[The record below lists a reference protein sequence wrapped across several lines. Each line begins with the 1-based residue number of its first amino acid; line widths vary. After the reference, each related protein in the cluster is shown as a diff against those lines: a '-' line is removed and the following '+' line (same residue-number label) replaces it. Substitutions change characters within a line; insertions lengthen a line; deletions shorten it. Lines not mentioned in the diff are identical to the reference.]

1 MACTA
6 TALPGRA
13 TLRLVTLRTALLALA
28 AGLVLADASVVTLAL
43 PQLLTDLDTSVEG
56 VAAVIGVY
64 TVVLAIVLV
73 PLERAAARYGP
84 HVVGAGGFALFALA
98 SLACAGADS
107 LPMLLTARVVQALGG
122 AAGLAVV
129 FELLGGAGPGRRL
142 WLGAAVLATAIGP
155 ALGGALTEAFD
166 WRAIFLVGVPVGLA
180 GSGAALASRAGA
192 AAPEE
197 PASPLPVLPALALA
211 LVSAALTAVL
221 FLLVL
226 LLVAGW
232 SVPPLE
238 AALAVSVLPIAA
250 VIGARVPGDPRSRGA
265 AGCLLVGG
273 GVLALAWLPDASLAW
288 TIAPQ
293 AVAGVGMGMALTALA
308 GGLLPERTPR
318 DAARLLAVRH
328 AGIALVLAALAPL
341 AAAQLDHATERA
353 RERGVALVLDAPLSP
368 QQKISLAPAL
378 LKSVQS
384 EEPRAG
390 LQDAAARERARFTG
404 GDRATFDRLAARADD
419 TLVTA
424 VGEAFRSSFVL
435 AGLCG
440 LAAALLLLIG
450 ARTAMAAAAA
460 ALAALVAGG
469 YAGAHAAFAPDVPK
483 ILDPCTAQRA
493 SPGAPGTG
501 GLLQDAALRLLDR
514 TACKLGSSREELVL
528 ALADPAEAK
537 RFQRKYGVDPRSLGG
552 ILAAL
557 LR

>member
-1 MACTA
+1 
-6 TALPGRA
+6 
-13 TLRLVTLRTALLALA
+13 VTLRTALLALA

-43 PQLLTDLDTSVEG
+43 PQLLTELDTSVEG

-64 TVVLAIVLV
+64 TVVLAVVLM

-84 HVVGAGGFALFALA
+84 HVIGAGGFALFALA
-98 SLACAGADS
+98 SLACAGAGS
-107 LPMLLTARVVQALGG
+107 LPVLLTARVVQALGG

-129 FELLGGAGPGRRL
+129 FELLGNTDPTHPSGRRL

-180 GSGAALASRAGA
+180 GAGAALASRAPA
-192 AAPEE
+192 ATPEA

-250 VIGARVPGDPRSRGA
+250 VIGARVPGDPRSRA
-265 AGCLLVGG
+265 TAGCLLVGG
-273 GVLALAWLPDASLAW
+273 GVLALAWLPDASLVW

-293 AVAGVGMGMALTALA
+293 AVAGVGMGLALTALA

-328 AGIALVLAALAPL
+328 AGIALVLAVLAPL

-353 RERGVALVLDAPLSP
+353 RERGVALVLDTPLSP
-368 QQKISLAPAL
+368 QQKIALAPAL
-378 LKSVQS
+378 LESVRS
-384 EEPRAG
+384 DEPRAG
-390 LQDAAARERARFTG
+390 LRDATARERGRFTG
-404 GDRATFDRLAARADD
+404 TDRATFDRLAARADD

-450 ARTAMAAAAA
+450 ARTAVAAAAA

-469 YAGAHAAFAPDVPK
+469 YAGAHAAFAPDVPQ

-493 SPGAPGTG
+493 SPGTPGAAG
-501 GLLQDAALRLLDR
+501 VLQDAALRLLDR

-537 RFQRKYGVDPRSLGG
+537 RFQRRYGVDPRSLGG
-552 ILAAL
+552 ILGAI